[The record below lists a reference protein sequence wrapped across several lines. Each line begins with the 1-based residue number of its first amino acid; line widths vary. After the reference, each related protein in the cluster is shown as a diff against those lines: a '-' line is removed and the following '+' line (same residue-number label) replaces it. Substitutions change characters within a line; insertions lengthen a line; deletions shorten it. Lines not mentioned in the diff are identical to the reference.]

1 MRNLTVPE
9 KLPEVYGE
17 IDRAVQSSLNV
28 LLDGESGVGKDYF
41 ARLIHRRR
49 NRGGELVVYDCEST
63 IRDQTRI
70 VEQLTSPVFLQQ
82 LRRSAQKDTFF
93 IRRIDVLQAH
103 LLARLFDFFEEL
115 GKRGAFPR
123 SKLLSLGI
131 IGSLET
137 RRKKELSINI
147 PLHRFLNSLFCA
159 KIRVLPLREKKKE
172 IPELIERFISLF
184 NKEQKRNIF
193 GVTPDALAILLQY
206 DWPDN
211 ICELRTEIERAATL
225 TKDRGS
231 IKPSVLSEKL
241 TKSISETGSL
251 HKKWQNLTDCF

>member
-63 IRDQTRI
+63 IRDQTWI
-70 VEQLTSPVFLQQ
+70 VDQLTSPVFLQQ

-93 IRRIDVLQAH
+93 IRRIDILQAH
-103 LLARLFDFFEEL
+103 LLARLSDFFEEL

-123 SKLLSLGI
+123 NKLLSSGV
-131 IGSLET
+131 IGSLEK
-137 RRKKELSINI
+137 RKTDLTSNKIL
-147 PLHRFLNSLFCA
+147 LYKFLNSLFCF
-159 KIRVLPLREKKKE
+159 KIKIPPLRERKEE
-172 IPELIERFISLF
+172 IPCLVERFISDLNDEF
-184 NKEQKRNIF
+184 KKKVRGITSN
-193 GVTPDALAILLQY
+193 ALKALLQY
-206 DWPDN
+206 HWPN
-211 ICELRTEIERAATL
+211 NLCELRAEIERAMTL
-225 TKDRGS
+225 TRDS
-231 IKPSVLSEKL
+231 ELIKTSALSDNLMKSVLQ
-241 TKSISETGSL
+241 TGSL
-251 HKKWQNLTDCF
+251 QKWPNLTDCF